1 MVALRMSEVKPFK
14 RCRKCKHFAEYHL
27 EFLQENIPKP
37 RCTKVLPNDERCSCK
52 KWDPEEVNLI

>member
-1 MVALRMSEVKPFK
+1 MSEVKPFK